1 MRYEKIDS
9 TLFIENRK
17 RLVERLKPNS
27 VAVFNSSDIM
37 PTSADGTMPFIQQTD
52 IFYLSGIDQEKSILV
67 INPDA
72 KDPAHREM
80 LFLIETNE
88 EIAIWEGAKLTKEQ
102 ATEVSGI
109 ESVYWLSDFDT
120 VFKTVVFDSEH
131 IYLNTNEHLRAD
143 TTVETPDDRFRVE
156 CMKNFPLHK
165 YERISPIMHD
175 LRTVKSQIE
184 IDVMQ
189 KACNITE
196 KGFRRVL
203 EFTKPGVKEY
213 EIEAEIT
220 HEFVRNGSRRHAY
233 TPIIAS
239 GFNACVLHYIDNDQV
254 CQDGDLLLMDFG
266 CEYGNYASDLTRT
279 IPVNGKFTERQAAVY
294 SAVLRVHKAAA
305 KMLVPGNNLM
315 DYHVEVGKLMTEE
328 LVGLGLITREDIA
341 NEDPKWPA
349 YKKYFMHGT
358 SHHIGVDV
366 HDYGNRYKTFEA
378 GMVFTVEPGIYIREE
393 NMGIRIENDF
403 VIQESG
409 EPFDLMKNIPIEI
422 EEIESIMAK

>member
-1 MRYEKIDS
+1 MRYEKIDQN
-9 TLFIENRK
+9 LFIENRK
-17 RLVERLKPNS
+17 RFVERLQPNA
-27 VAVFNSSDIM
+27 VAVFNSNDIM
-37 PTSADGTMPFIQQTD
+37 PTSADGTMPFIQHTD
-52 IFYLSGIDQEKSILV
+52 IFWMSGIDQEKSILV

-72 KDPAHREM
+72 KDPAHKEI
-80 LFLIETNE
+80 LFLIETND

-109 ESVYWLSDFDT
+109 ETVYWLSEFNN
-120 VFKTVVFDSEH
+120 VFKSLVFDSEY

-143 TTVETPDDRFRVE
+143 TTVQTPDDRFIEE
-156 CMKNFPLHK
+156 CKRNFPLHK
-165 YERISPIMHD
+165 LERLSPIMHD
-175 LRTVKSQIE
+175 LRTVKSKYE
-184 IDVMQ
+184 TDVMQ

-203 EFTKPGVKEY
+203 DFVKPGVKEY

-328 LVGLGLITREDIA
+328 LIGLGLITQEDVD

-366 HDYGNRYKTFEA
+366 HDYGHRYKTFEA

-422 EEIESIMAK
+422 EEIEAIMQK

>member
-1 MRYEKIDS
+1 MRYDKIDQN
-9 TLFIENRK
+9 LFIENRK
-17 RLVERLKPNS
+17 RFVERLNDSS
-27 VAVFNSSDIM
+27 VAVFNSNDIM
-37 PTSADGTMPFIQQTD
+37 PTSADGTMPFIQHTD
-52 IFYLSGIDQEKSILV
+52 IFWMSGIDQEKSILV

-72 KDPAHREM
+72 KDPAHKEI
-80 LFLIETNE
+80 LFLIETND

-109 ESVYWLSDFDT
+109 ESVYWLSEFDT
-120 VFKTVVFDSEH
+120 VFKSLAFDSEY

-143 TTVETPDDRFRVE
+143 TTVQTPDDRFIAE
-156 CMKNFPLHK
+156 CKRNFPLHK
-165 YERISPIMHD
+165 LERLAPIMHD
-175 LRTVKSQIE
+175 LRTVKNQYE

-203 EFTKPGVKEY
+203 DFVKPGVIEY

-254 CQDGDLLLMDFG
+254 CNDGDLLLMDFG

-294 SAVLRVHKAAA
+294 SAVLRVHKDAA

-315 DYHVEVGKLMTEE
+315 DYHVEVGKLMTKE
-328 LVGLGLITREDIA
+328 LIDLGLITQEDVD

-349 YKKYFMHGT
+349 YKKFFMHGT

-366 HDYGNRYKTFEA
+366 HDYGHRYKTFEA

-393 NMGIRIENDF
+393 NMGIRIENDY

-409 EPFDLMKNIPIEI
+409 EPFDLMKNIPFEI
-422 EEIESIMAK
+422 EEIESIMQK

>member
-9 TLFIENRK
+9 KLFIENRK
-17 RLVERLKPNS
+17 RFIEKLKTNA
-27 VAVFNSSDIM
+27 VGVFNSSDIM

-72 KDPAHREM
+72 KDPAHKEM
-80 LFLIETNE
+80 LFLIETND

-109 ESVYWLSDFDT
+109 ASVYWLSEFET
-120 VFKTVVFDSEH
+120 IFKTVVFDAEH
-131 IYLNTNEHLRAD
+131 IYLNTNEHVRAD
-143 TTVETPDDRFRVE
+143 TTVETPDDRFREV
-156 CMKNFPLHK
+156 CMKKYPLHK
-165 YERISPIMHD
+165 YERLAPIMHEI
-175 LRTVKSQIE
+175 RTVKSQIE

-203 EFTKPGVKEY
+203 DFVKPGVIEY

-233 TPIIAS
+233 TPIVAS
-239 GFNACVLHYIDNDQV
+239 GFNACVLHYIENDQV
-254 CQDGDLLLMDFG
+254 CNDGDLLLMDFG

-279 IPVNGKFTERQAAVY
+279 IPVNGKFTERQADVY
-294 SAVLRVHKAAA
+294 NAVLRVHKTAA
-305 KMLVPGNNLM
+305 KMLVPGNNLV

-328 LVGLGLITREDIA
+328 LVDLGLITREDIA

-349 YKKYFMHGT
+349 YKKFFMHGT

-393 NMGIRIENDF
+393 NMGIRIENDY
-403 VIQESG
+403 VIQETG
-409 EPFDLMKNIPIEI
+409 EPFDLMRNIPIEI
-422 EEIESIMAK
+422 DEIESIMNK